1 MPDSR
6 LYPSAEWVRYGVHH
20 PALPRPRRLRR
31 DWPLVSAL
39 AAIAFYVTFTFA
51 ASHFHTPPQV
61 VEGPEIKFLVSVVP
75 YAAAVVAALAIF
87 KPWPAFLAVL
97 LLTPFWDAAQVS
109 LVTDNFQI
117 ILQTVFVVALG
128 VGCVVSRGRRR
139 GLYSTSDDVAK
150 PNLLSHWTPSLA
162 GGGAALALIA
172 FLALAL
178 ASTYF
183 SPNLIASR
191 SVLVHGILEPI
202 AMGLIL
208 LALRPNRTDLVLI
221 AIALGVS
228 AALGCMLN
236 ILQTVPGATS
246 LAMLQA
252 RRLSFSLLTYNNV
265 GLLGELLAM
274 AVPLMLGVLLARR
287 SLRIGASTSVLL
299 VVAVT
304 VCLAGLFL
312 TFSKSAWLATSIA
325 TALMIVLAA
334 RSWRSRAA
342 ILLTAGLLS
351 TAVVP
356 WPALVL
362 QFTPSLN
369 TAYRTVMV
377 RIVGESRFDSWNPAT
392 VAGRGS
398 VMFRVGAAEAGLHM
412 AVDHPILGV
421 GLNQYHLYYMDG
433 YGVPPTDQRIDHAH
447 SIWPELAAEVGFPAM
462 VLVVLIYAA
471 ALLALWRVYRA
482 PPDSATRLIAA
493 TLMAAIISWL
503 IVATAFGSDIYRP
516 ARNMSSEV
524 VMMAV
529 LVASAFAL
537 ARYSRAATVRL
548 RATQG

>member
-1 MPDSR
+1 
-6 LYPSAEWVRYGVHH
+6 
-20 PALPRPRRLRR
+20 
-31 DWPLVSAL
+31 
-39 AAIAFYVTFTFA
+39 
-51 ASHFHTPPQV
+51 
-61 VEGPEIKFLVSVVP
+61 
-75 YAAAVVAALAIF
+75 
-87 KPWPAFLAVL
+87 
-97 LLTPFWDAAQVS
+97 
-109 LVTDNFQI
+109 
-117 ILQTVFVVALG
+117 
-128 VGCVVSRGRRR
+128 
-139 GLYSTSDDVAK
+139 
-150 PNLLSHWTPSLA
+150 
-162 GGGAALALIA
+162 
-172 FLALAL
+172 
-178 ASTYF
+178 
-183 SPNLIASR
+183 
-191 SVLVHGILEPI
+191 
-202 AMGLIL
+202 
-208 LALRPNRTDLVLI
+208 
-221 AIALGVS
+221 
-228 AALGCMLN
+228 
-236 ILQTVPGATS
+236 
-246 LAMLQA
+246 
-252 RRLSFSLLTYNNV
+252 
-265 GLLGELLAM
+265 
-274 AVPLMLGVLLARR
+274 
-287 SLRIGASTSVLL
+287 

-351 TAVVP
+351 TAIVP

-421 GLNQYHLYYMDG
+421 GLNQYHRYYMDG

-462 VLVVLIYAA
+462 MLVVLIYAA
-471 ALLALWRVYRA
+471 ALLALWRVYRD

-493 TLMAAIISWL
+493 TLMAAIVSWL

-516 ARNMSSEV
+516 ARNMSSEI

-529 LVASAFAL
+529 LVAAAFAL
-537 ARYSRAATVRL
+537 ARYSRAAMVRL